1 MLLNGEWMKKVIYLG
16 GVNEQIQVSYLNEMN
31 K

>member
-16 GVNEQIQVSYLNEMN
+16 GRNEQIQVSYINEMN